1 MELFSALLLLIPLGL
16 FIWIEVVFYRNYL
29 KSVEQNPDQQTRL
42 TVIWAFKTLLGTL
55 PPALLTIL
63 IAFNIRGI
71 SSAYLDLL
79 TGFIALSLAIGVP
92 LGLLWGVSRGGY
104 RNYQKTKAENQDRA
118 LGSVAITLFK
128 TFLVVVFVFVFILSL
143 IEALFNQG
151 IILEILVY
159 LSFGWVPILF
169 QNVAQLFTH
178 WKTVSIIGALSVL
191 ILIVFHWV
199 MNWSYSKNP
208 QPSGQGKNYWKV
220 SWTAGLAG
228 VVMVVFLSGYAFIG
242 ATRHAAGVIQEPIV
256 HKLSGRAYDSDTKSN
271 LHNVYLACKA
281 YWADHGGEKSCD
293 RPVFTLTTYGYIQ
306 SQDVRI
312 EASGREKDFRG
323 LATNI
328 NTDKWFWMD
337 KLGSIQPFTP
347 SKEKL

>member
-16 FIWIEVVFYRNYL
+16 FIWIEVVFYQYYL
-29 KSVEQNPDQQTRL
+29 KAVEQNPDQQTRL

-128 TFLVVVFVFVFILSL
+128 TFLVVVFVLVFILSL

-228 VVMVVFLSGYAFIG
+228 TVVLIFLSGYAFIG

-256 HKLSGRAYDSDTKSN
+256 HYQRGAYDSDSKAN

-281 YWADHGGEKSCD
+281 YWADNGPNNLCNMEIA
-293 RPVFTLTTYGYIQ
+293 RQTTYGYIQ
-306 SQDVRI
+306 SRNVRI
-312 EASGREKDFRG
+312 DATGGEKDFRAV
-323 LATNI
+323 ATNI
-328 NTDKWFWMD
+328 NTKRWFLID
-337 KLGSIQPFTP
+337 PEGTIQPFTP
-347 SKEKL
+347 SKEKS